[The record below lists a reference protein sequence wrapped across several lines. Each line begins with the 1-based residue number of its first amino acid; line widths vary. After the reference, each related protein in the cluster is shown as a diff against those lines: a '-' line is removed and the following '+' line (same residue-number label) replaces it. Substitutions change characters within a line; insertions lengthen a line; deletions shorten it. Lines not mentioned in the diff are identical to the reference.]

1 MFSLSDEDLDSGALR
16 ESVLDPSCGGLASFE
31 GLVRNH
37 HEGRSVI
44 RLDYEAHPT
53 LAAKEGQRIMAEALD
68 QFDITHAVAT
78 HRTGSLAIGDLAIV
92 IHVSAAH
99 RAPAFEACRFLI
111 DEIKSRVPIWKHEFY
126 EDGTSKWVEQCHGC
140 REAAASRGDH

>member
-1 MFSLSDEDLDSGALR
+1 MFSLSDTPLDTAALR
-16 ESVLDPSCGGLASFE
+16 AQVLDPACGGLASFE

-37 HEGRSVI
+37 HEGKSVT

-53 LAAKEGQRIMAEALD
+53 LAEKEGSRIIAEALEK
-68 QFDITHAVAT
+68 FEIAHAIAV

-99 RAPAFEACRFLI
+99 RAPAFDACRFLI
-111 DEIKSRVPIWKHEFY
+111 DEIKSRTPIWKHEFY
-126 EDGTSKWVEQCHGC
+126 TDGTSAWVEQCEGC
-140 REAAASRGDH
+140 RH